1 MNTGVLKVVLDT
13 NVLVSMIG
21 RTSPNRWIFD
31 KILVGE
37 LVLCISHEI
46 ALEYEEV
53 LARKTT
59 PEIASNFA
67 EFLANFPYVEH
78 SEVHFQW
85 NLIEN
90 DPDDNK
96 SVDCAVAANAYCI
109 GQFPVTQA
117 LWRGAFCHPAGM
129 TKASPY
135 RSATCATAPTT
146 GAAPPHPKTP
156 ALLFRG

>member
-13 NVLVSMIG
+13 NVIVSMIG

-37 LVLCISHEI
+37 VVLCISHEI

-96 SVDCAVAANAYCI
+96 FVDCAVAANAYCI
-109 GQFPVTQA
+109 VSEDCHFKPFKNWKFPPLRVLTVSEFKQ
-117 LWRGAFCHPAGM
+117 LIG
-129 TKASPY
+129 
-135 RSATCATAPTT
+135 
-146 GAAPPHPKTP
+146 
-156 ALLFRG
+156 